1 MEGRGM
7 HSRLTADRAETTE
20 ENIVKPAGPN
30 QIHSS
35 DSGDSIVQT
44 TDGSGARSISV
55 ISPTRYPVIRE
66 QDRAARPSQGEDFEM
81 LMQRHMSTLDL
92 LAR

>member
-1 MEGRGM
+1 M
-7 HSRLTADRAETTE
+7 HSRLTADRVETTE

-35 DSGDSIVQT
+35 DSGDSIMQT
-44 TDGSGARSISV
+44 TEGGGVRSISV
-55 ISPTRYPVIRE
+55 VSPAQYPVIRE
-66 QDRAARPSQGEDFEM
+66 EDREARPSQGEDFEM
-81 LMQRHMSTLDL
+81 LMQRHKSTLDL

>member
-1 MEGRGM
+1 M
-7 HSRLTADRAETTE
+7 HSQLTADRGETTE
-20 ENIVKPAGPN
+20 ENIMTPAGPN

-35 DSGDSIVQT
+35 DSMASTVQT
-44 TDGSGARSISV
+44 TDGGGVRSIPV
-55 ISPTRYPVIRE
+55 ISPIQYPVIRE

-81 LMQRHMSTLDL
+81 LMQRHTSTLDL